1 MFATKRCGMTVQ
13 RAVFTRNMLNSMKII
28 SKPQMITPLI
38 ISQPQRLFSSI
49 DLIEKS
55 TQKLNKALESEVKY
69 EQENYSQLEDIET
82 FLNESGFMFKETDGG
97 LQMSLHKAVG
107 DKKIEVVFDAR

>member
-13 RAVFTRNMLNSMKII
+13 RAVQTKSMLNSVKIMA
-28 SKPQMITPLI
+28 KPQMVAPI
-38 ISQPQRLFSSI
+38 IMTQPQRFFSSI

-69 EQENYSQLEDIET
+69 ENENYTQLEDIET

-97 LQMSLHKAVG
+97 LQMSLHKEVG
-107 DKKIEVVFDAR
+107 DKKVEVVFDAR